1 MRTKKNLLLTV
12 TALTACVILILSATS
27 IRGSE
32 KTLEIWHEYSSPE
45 YQTDTSRAIN
55 AYERVMNRFMT
66 ITEKNLDKV
75 ESNVT
80 RIALK
85 LDSIDRKLTELLI
98 RIERIEKALQI
109 TPPPEPAPKQQLKP
123 AIPNENKKPTTKNAE
138 NQLLKRR

>member
-45 YQTDTSRAIN
+45 YQTDTSRVIN
-55 AYERVMNRFMT
+55 AYERVMNRFMN

-109 TPPPEPAPKQQLKP
+109 TQPIEPAPNQLKP
-123 AIPNENKKPTTKNAE
+123 AIPNEDNKPTTKKAE